1 MRVKVDGNL
10 SCGFSGSLSMGKKEK
25 SREVMN
31 FVRKNV
37 INLYSNRKHVYFVK
51 KKTI

>member
-1 MRVKVDGNL
+1 MGIFLAVSVALFRW
-10 SCGFSGSLSMGKKEK
+10 GKKEK